1 MTPQGVADR
10 LRKVGT
16 EGGVVM
22 LVWHNKVDTRTFLKD
37 DRKSPQGEEPAE
49 KLTPPVEE
57 TKRGT
62 REEGTPGARKR
73 DREEATATRRQ

>member
-22 LVWHNKVDTRTFLKD
+22 LVWHNKVDARTFLKD

-49 KLTPPVEE
+49 KRIKATWVLNALVQCTPCF
-57 TKRGT
+57 RS
-62 REEGTPGARKR
+62 
-73 DREEATATRRQ
+73 